1 MILKSFK
8 TINEIVFVSSIS
20 LKLGY
25 KYLKSNKGGIFSFT
39 TLLAI
44 VGLSIGISSLIVVTS
59 VMNGF
64 EKELENRILGVIPH
78 SVLVSNA
85 PLDYELLIKKVKDS
99 NEIID
104 AAPYISFQ
112 GLISSSYN
120 SKGVSVIGIDSD
132 YERNMSIIPEYM
144 ILGSLEN
151 LNEKN
156 SIVIGSLLAANLGV
170 YAGDE
175 INITTSDIRTSIIG
189 SYPISVNLKIVGIYE
204 LKTEIDQ
211 YMTFISHETAQKLKN
226 LKTNQTISIRLKTKN
241 LFEADRI
248 SANVITAI
256 NQEDLSIFHGSLHGT
271 LFEAIKFEKLLISL
285 MLFLIVAVASILVLS
300 TVVMTVKSKER
311 EIGILQTIGAT
322 KRQIILIF
330 FTQGIFVSFIGIFIG
345 LILGFICTLNL
356 NNLISLIESILGRN
370 LLEAYFINYFPYYID
385 YFQILIICFI
395 SLIISLCASLIPS
408 FRAVKLNPVEILRH
422 E

>member
-1 MILKSFK
+1 
-8 TINEIVFVSSIS
+8 VSSIS

-25 KYLKSNKGGIFSFT
+25 KYLRSNKGGNLSFT
-39 TLLAI
+39 TILAI
-44 VGLSIGISSLIVVTS
+44 IGLMIGISSLIVVTS

-78 SVLVSNA
+78 SVLVSNV
-85 PLDYELLIKKVKDS
+85 PINDYELLIKKVNDNK
-99 NEIID
+99 EIID
-104 AAPYISFQ
+104 AAPYISIQ
-112 GLISSSYN
+112 GLISSSYE

-175 INITTSDIRTSIIG
+175 INITTSDIKTSIIG

-226 LKTNQTISIRLKTKN
+226 LKGNQTISIRLKTNN

-248 SANVITAI
+248 SANVISSI
-256 NQEDLSIFHGSLHGT
+256 DQENLSYISWKSTHGT

>member
-1 MILKSFK
+1 M
-8 TINEIVFVSSIS
+8 SSIS

-78 SVLVSNA
+78 SVLVSND
-85 PLDYELLIKKVKDS
+85 PINDYELLIKKVNENK
-99 NEIID
+99 EIID
-104 AAPYISFQ
+104 AAPYISIQ
-112 GLISSSYN
+112 GLISSSYD

-132 YERNMSIIPEYM
+132 YEKNMSIIPDYM

-170 YAGDE
+170 YVGDE
-175 INITTSDIRTSIIG
+175 INITTSDIKTSIIG

-226 LKTNQTISIRLKTKN
+226 LKRNQTISIRLKTNN

-248 SANVITAI
+248 SANVITTI
-256 NQEDLSIFHGSLHGT
+256 DQEDLSYISWKSTHGT

-330 FTQGIFVSFIGIFIG
+330 FTQGIFVSFIGILIG

-356 NNLISLIESILGRN
+356 NNLISLIETLLGRN

-385 YFQILIICFI
+385 YFQIFIICFI

>member
-1 MILKSFK
+1 M
-8 TINEIVFVSSIS
+8 SSIS

-25 KYLKSNKGGIFSFT
+25 KYLKSNKGGLFSFT

-78 SVLVSNA
+78 SILVSND
-85 PLDYELLIKKVKDS
+85 PINDYKFLIDEVKY
-99 NEIID
+99 NKEIID
-104 AAPYISFQ
+104 ASPYISIQ
-112 GLISSSYN
+112 GLISSSYE
-120 SKGVSVIGIDSD
+120 SKGVSIIGIDAD
-132 YERNMSIIPEYM
+132 NETNMSIVPDYM
-144 ILGSLEN
+144 LLGSLEN

-156 SIVIGSLLAANLGV
+156 SIVIGSILAANLGV
-170 YAGDE
+170 FAGDE
-175 INITTSDIRTSIIG
+175 INITTSDFKTSIIG

-226 LKTNQTISIRLKTKN
+226 LEKNQTISIRLKTKN

-248 SANVITAI
+248 SAEVIEETASI
-256 NQEDLSIFHGSLHGT
+256 PYGNYDGLSYISWKSSHGT

-285 MLFLIVAVASILVLS
+285 MLFLIIAVASILVLS

-330 FTQGIFVSFIGIFIG
+330 FTQGLFVSFLGIIIG

-356 NNLISLIESILGRN
+356 NNLISFIETLLGRS

-385 YFQILIICFI
+385 YIQILIICFI

-408 FRAVKLNPVEILRH
+408 FRAVRLNPIEILRH

>member
-1 MILKSFK
+1 M
-8 TINEIVFVSSIS
+8 SSIS

-78 SVLVSNA
+78 SVLVSND
-85 PLDYELLIKKVKDS
+85 PINDYELLIKKVK
-99 NEIID
+99 NNKEIID
-104 AAPYISFQ
+104 AAPYISIQ
-112 GLISSSYN
+112 GLISSSYD

-132 YERNMSIIPEYM
+132 YENNMSIIPDYM

-170 YAGDE
+170 YTGDE
-175 INITTSDIRTSIIG
+175 VNITTSDIKTSIIG

-226 LKTNQTISIRLKTKN
+226 LKGNQTISIRLKTNN

-248 SANVITAI
+248 SANIITSI
-256 NQEDLSIFHGSLHGT
+256 DQENLSYISWKSTHGT

-330 FTQGIFVSFIGIFIG
+330 FTQGIFVSFIGILIG

-356 NNLISLIESILGRN
+356 NNLISLIETLLGRN
-370 LLEAYFINYFPYYID
+370 LLEAYFINYFPYHID
-385 YFQILIICFI
+385 YFQIFIICFI

-408 FRAVKLNPVEILRH
+408 FRAVRLNPVEILRH